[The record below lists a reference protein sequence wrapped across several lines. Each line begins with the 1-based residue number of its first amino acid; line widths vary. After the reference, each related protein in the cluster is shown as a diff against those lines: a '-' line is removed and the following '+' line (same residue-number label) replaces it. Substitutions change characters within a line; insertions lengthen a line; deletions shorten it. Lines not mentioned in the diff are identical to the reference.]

1 MLLSVRVSASGPGF
15 AALAYLFAG
24 PAFFLLTAT
33 TILPVLTVFALSF
46 TDYELGSVAVRF
58 IGLSHYAQ
66 LLQDPY
72 FWRALNNSAI
82 YTAIVVPGSVVLAL
96 VLALL
101 VHGRTTTRRFY
112 EIIYFLPV
120 TGTLTAMSIV
130 WSFLLNGRIG
140 PLAQLMASVGLTPID
155 FFANADYALFG
166 LAIIG
171 IWHLVGFNL
180 VLFLAGLATVSK
192 ELQEASR
199 LDGVDGFFDRLRYVV
214 WPLLSPTTIVV
225 VVLSSIQAFQV
236 FDTVAVLTRGGP
248 NGATDLLLYKVYSET
263 FEALKIGYGSALTVV
278 FLALLAAFSIVQA
291 FLLDKRAHYR

>member
-1 MLLSVRVSASGPGF
+1 MPPSANTSGVARGY
-15 AALAYLFAG
+15 AAFAYLFAA
-24 PAFFLLTAT
+24 PAFLLLLATA
-33 TILPVLTVFALSF
+33 ILPGLTVFVLSF
-46 TDYELGSVAVRF
+46 TDYELGGAMMSFV
-58 IGLSHYAQ
+58 GLSHYAA
-66 LLQDPY
+66 LFTDPD
-72 FWRALNNSAI
+72 FWQALNNSAI
-82 YTAIVVPGSVVLAL
+82 YTAIVVPGSVGLAL
-96 VLALL
+96 ILALL
-101 VHGRTTTRRFY
+101 VNDRTRSRRFY
-112 EIIYFLPV
+112 EIVYFLPV

-140 PLAQLMASVGLTPID
+140 PLADMMSAIGLTPID
-155 FFANADYALFG
+155 FFADADYALLG

-180 VLFLAGLATVSK
+180 VLFLAGLTAISK
-192 ELQEASR
+192 DLQEAAR
-199 LDGVDGFFDRLRYVV
+199 LDGINGFFDRLRYIV

-248 NGATDLLLYKVYSET
+248 NGATDMLLYKVYSET

-278 FLALLAAFSIVQA
+278 FLVLLTLFSIVQT